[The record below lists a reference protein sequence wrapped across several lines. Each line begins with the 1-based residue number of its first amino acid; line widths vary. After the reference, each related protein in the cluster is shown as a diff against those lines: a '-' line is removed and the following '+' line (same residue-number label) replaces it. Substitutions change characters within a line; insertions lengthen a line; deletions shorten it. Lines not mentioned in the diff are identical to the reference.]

1 MYENSKSKAIKSWAE
16 FKYNTETSAE
26 VRDLSIAFNKQFVT
40 QKGAHLYTDGIIE
53 INKEDKFN
61 SLIVSGYNY
70 VLLCLYGKQFSN
82 CKGPRILIYLNST
95 SNWTVAKIK
104 NEIREDMKTYTN
116 KN

>member
-1 MYENSKSKAIKSWAE
+1 MYENSKSRAIKLWDE
-16 FKYNTETSAE
+16 FKFSTEISAE
-26 VRDLSIAFNKQFVT
+26 VRVLSMAFDKKFVT